1 MVLLW
6 PCLQDAEC
14 GGAAHPVRPRPA
26 GSPLPDRPLL
36 RGLGRDDQPRLPRPP
51 AETDWRPAGGRGRGG
66 RGGEDGHLLLRQARH
81 LRPLR
86 VRPRKCRLAI
96 DKLQQT
102 NSVKSDFVM

>member
-26 GSPLPDRPLL
+26 GSPLPHRPLL
-36 RGLGRDDQPRLPRPP
+36 RGLGRDDQPRQLRPP
-51 AETDWRPAGGRGRGG
+51 AETGWRSAGGRGRGG
-66 RGGEDGHLLLRQARH
+66 RGGEDGHLLLGQARH

-86 VRPRKCRLAI
+86 VRPRKCCLAI

-102 NSVKSDFVM
+102 KLSEK